1 MWVYKQLKNIKS
13 ALFFI
18 AMAMIISLFF
28 YNQSIINS
36 LRNDS
41 RKTMN
46 LYAELIVKGI
56 TESNDVELDFVFSE
70 IIQKV
75 TFPIIQSDTLGNP
88 VIWKNLNDENTL
100 SKKDLKKIILSM
112 NNQNNPI
119 PLEIKINNEKKFKIG
134 YLHYGDSLIVK
145 RLQIL
150 PYIQLIAV
158 SFFILFGFIGFEI
171 IRKAEKQNIWFGMAR
186 ETAHQL
192 GTPVSSLMGWIER
205 LNDHPKDV
213 NKLIS
218 DMKADVNRLNEISR
232 RFSKIGSKPKF
243 ELISLNKLLIDLI
256 HYFKRR
262 LPEDE
267 IKIKLEIQSNEIE
280 IFTSL
285 VLLKWSI
292 ENLIKN
298 AIDSIVNKKGL
309 ILIQVKKDLKNVV
322 ILIKDNGNGI
332 PKKDWNNIFRPGFS
346 SKKQGWGIGLSM
358 VKRIVEDFLLGTV
371 KVESSSKKN
380 GTSMKVILLRKLER

>member
-1 MWVYKQLKNIKS
+1 MWVYKQLKNIKT

-75 TFPIIQSDTLGNP
+75 TFPIIQSDTSGNP

-213 NKLIS
+213 NKLIP

-243 ELISLNKLLIDLI
+243 ELISLNKLLIDLT

-262 LPEDE
+262 LPKDE

-380 GTSMKVILLRKLER
+380 GTSMKVILSRKLER

>member
-1 MWVYKQLKNIKS
+1 MWVYKQLKNIKT

-380 GTSMKVILLRKLER
+380 GTSMKVILSRKLER

>member
-1 MWVYKQLKNIKS
+1 MWVYKQLKNIKT

-213 NKLIS
+213 NKLIL

-380 GTSMKVILLRKLER
+380 GTSMKVILSRKLER

>member
-1 MWVYKQLKNIKS
+1 MWVYKQLKNIKT

-213 NKLIS
+213 NKLIP

-243 ELISLNKLLIDLI
+243 ELISLNKLLIDLTN
-256 HYFKRR
+256 YFKRR
-262 LPEDE
+262 LPKDE
-267 IKIKLEIQSNEIE
+267 INIKLEIQSNEIE

-380 GTSMKVILLRKLER
+380 GTSMKVILSRKLER